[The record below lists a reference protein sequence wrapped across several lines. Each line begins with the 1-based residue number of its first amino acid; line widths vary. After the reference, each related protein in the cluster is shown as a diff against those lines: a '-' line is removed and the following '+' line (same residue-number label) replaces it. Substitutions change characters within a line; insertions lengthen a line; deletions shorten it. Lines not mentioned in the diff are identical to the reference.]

1 MSLTG
6 NIGPLLKRLTPAVLL
21 LSVLLLCG
29 TGAHAQTEDTVS
41 YSQEEAADDVVSAS
55 QSTDTDIQADQAPQD
70 VPAQEGEIPESEEV
84 IALGKQLFTGNC
96 TVCHALNEV
105 VVGPAL
111 AGIHERRPVPWI
123 KEFIVN
129 SQRVIQSGDA
139 YAVNLFNT
147 YNKTVMPSFNFS
159 DEELTAIIAYLK
171 YETENPTQGANEPAG
186 AVEGQT
192 AEGDTD
198 AANEA
203 SGFLTV
209 IVVALVVV
217 LVLVLVVLILVSSVL
232 LKYLGQRTDLDEEDK
247 AIVNRQFNFGNLVK
261 SRSFLGVL
269 IFIFVAVAVK
279 TGIDGL
285 YSIGIQQGYQP
296 EQPIAFSHKLHAG
309 TYQINC
315 NYCHTGVFKAKSANI
330 PSVNICMNC
339 HNTIKKDSPEIQ
351 KLYAAAETK
360 TPIEWVRVHNLPDLA
375 YFNHSQHVNVGGI
388 ECQTCHGPVQEME
401 VVYQYAELTMG
412 WCINCHRETAVKTE
426 DNDYYDKLVKLHNA
440 NTDEPMT
447 VEDIGGLECAKC
459 HY

>member
-6 NIGPLLKRLTPAVLL
+6 NIGSLLKRLTPAVLL

-29 TGAHAQTEDTVS
+29 LGGYAQTEDT
-41 YSQEEAADDVVSAS
+41 DDEVTAS

-70 VPAQEGEIPESEEV
+70 VPATEEIPASEEV

-123 KEFIVN
+123 KAFITN

-139 YAVNLFNT
+139 YAVNLYNT
-147 YNKTVMPSFNFS
+147 YGKTPMPSFNFS
-159 DEELTAIIAYLK
+159 DEELTAIVAYLK
-171 YETENPTQGANEPAG
+171 YETENPSQGANEPAD
-186 AVEGQT
+186 AVAGN
-192 AEGDTD
+192 AADGSTD
-198 AANEA
+198 AASEPSA
-203 SGFLTV
+203 FLTI

-217 LVLVLVVLILVSSVL
+217 LVLVLIVLILVSSVL
-232 LKYLGQRTDLDEEDK
+232 LKYLGQRKDLDEEDK
-247 AIVNRQFNFGNLVK
+247 EIINSQFSFGKMVK

-269 IFIFVAVAVK
+269 IFIFVAVGIK

-285 YSIGIQQGYQP
+285 YTIGVQQGYQP
-296 EQPIAFSHKLHAG
+296 DQPIAFSHKLHAG
-309 TYQINC
+309 QYQINC
-315 NYCHTGVFKAKSANI
+315 NYCHTGVYKAKSAMI

-351 KLYAAAETK
+351 KLYAAVENNK
-360 TPIEWVRVHNLPDLA
+360 PIEWVRVHNLPDHA
-375 YFNHSQHVNVGGI
+375 YFNHAQHANVGGI

>member
-1 MSLTG
+1 MSFTG
-6 NIGPLLKRLTPAVLL
+6 NIGPLLKRLAPAVLL

-29 TGAHAQTEDTVS
+29 MGAFAQTEES
-41 YSQEEAADDVVSAS
+41 SQKEEEDDVVTAS
-55 QSTDTDIQADQAPQD
+55 QSKDTDIEADQVPQE
-70 VPAQEGEIPESEEV
+70 VSAEGAEIPQTEEI
-84 IALGKQLFTGNC
+84 IAQGKQLFTGNC

-111 AGIHERRPVPWI
+111 AGIHERRPLPWI
-123 KEFIVN
+123 KAFIVN

-171 YETENPTQGANEPAG
+171 YETENAAQGANEPAESVAGNQGEG
-186 AVEGQT
+186 AGQ
-192 AEGDTD
+192 AG
-198 AANEA
+198 NEA
-203 SGFLTV
+203 SAFLTT

-232 LKYLGQRTDLDEEDK
+232 LKYLSQRTDLDEEDK
-247 AIVNRQFNFGNLVK
+247 EIVNRQFSFGKLVK

-269 IFIFVAVAVK
+269 IFIFVAVAIK

-309 TYQINC
+309 QYQINC
-315 NYCHTGVFKAKSANI
+315 NYCHTGVYKAKSANI

-351 KLYAAAETK
+351 KLYAAVETN

-375 YFNHSQHVNVGGI
+375 YFNHAQHVNVGGI

-401 VVYQYAELTMG
+401 VVYQHAELTMG